1 MGYMSHWVGV
11 SKGLCEINWKNV
23 THLVQAPPLP
33 PRSNRE
39 ISLKKGL
46 GSFSDALALSAWKL
60 FVKRLVQGKIRSG
73 ELADDQLAK
82 LAVQTNCKTSLLS
95 ANIFN
100 RKRLLRC

>member
-1 MGYMSHWVGV
+1 MLWDMSHWVGV

-46 GSFSDALALSAWKL
+46 GSFSDALALSVWKL
-60 FVKRLVQGKIRSG
+60 FVKRLVRGKIRSG

-82 LAVQTNCKTSLLS
+82 LVVVQTNYQTSPLS
-95 ANIFN
+95 NNI
-100 RKRLLRC
+100 LTGEYI